1 MIKDIQTASF
11 FLKDGLNDNSEFRW
25 CFCTGDEGFGDEGF
39 GEMDDF
45 DIGPQ
50 DIKDPDPEAAA
61 AAGIGGGRGGDPRD
75 YGFDPKEADRAALA
89 EEAKEEMGR
98 LGPLAGDETFGGF
111 FDPETPEFSGWGKP
125 DVPTTS
131 QEALDVFGRIDPAR
145 AQELLDMRAISPNIL
160 GIPEMNILEKDY
172 NLNTF
177 GLGYRGAF
185 EARSPKGL
193 SRDEYDPNTL
203 TGAGTDAAS
212 DNRAL
217 FASFARANPSLSTV
231 EALSEYNATANPDQ
245 QVSIS
250 DVQNMGFE
258 LNAPVG
264 PQADFREAEAQ
275 RGFGQGLGMIGRSLA
290 FGPIGAMT
298 DIALSGTGKGVLGHI
313 GDMFEKA
320 SGYELPEV
328 PDFGLPTIQ
337 GTVEDVVGPSKDTM
351 APASFGI
358 GASYERSPDPYASAY
373 GTLETEQRAQEIA
386 EQAYDRTKAELS
398 SPQMQSVMGPTAIE
412 TAALDA
418 HYGALPSAREQAER
432 EDAAAT
438 AEAFGLAD
446 ISPPTNEEIGYTDM
460 GLGSFTPDGNEFSQ
474 LPIPIQTQTA
484 PVQEVQVAE
493 KAAPRFPVRDTTPD
507 SVIRTL
513 AQIYKD
519 DQGNPDEQRARELL
533 GIGIA

>member
-25 CFCTGDEGFGDEGF
+25 CFCMGDEGFGDEGF
-39 GEMDDF
+39 AESNIGGPETAAPAPDAPVAEPSPEATRAAYEATTAATQAAGRSAAATGNVGSPEEGRSVDYFDTQFEVDPF
-45 DIGPQ
+45 DIAEFNISAPKSNIDVLTRMAQ
-50 DIKDPDPEAAA
+50 ENPK
-61 AAGIGGGRGGDPRD
+61 
-75 YGFDPKEADRAALA
+75 GFDRVQDLLNQRQ
-89 EEAKEEMGR
+89 
-98 LGPLAGDETFGGF
+98 
-111 FDPETPEFSGWGKP
+111 FS
-125 DVPTTS
+125 TNT
-131 QEALDVFGRIDPAR
+131 
-145 AQELLDMRAISPNIL
+145 L
-160 GIPEMNILEKDY
+160 GIPEMNILEKEG
-172 NLNTF
+172 LNTF
-177 GLGYRGAF
+177 GLGYRGTF

-193 SRDEYDPNTL
+193 SRDAYDPNTL

-217 FASFARANPSLSTV
+217 FTSFARANPSLSTV
-231 EALSEYNATANPDQ
+231 EAMAQYNATSPQDQ

-337 GTVEDVVGPSKDTM
+337 GTVEDLVGPSKDTM
-351 APASFGI
+351 DPASFGI
-358 GASYERSPDPYASAY
+358 TGVTE
-373 GTLETEQRAQEIA
+373 ETI
-386 EQAYDRTKAELS
+386 
-398 SPQMQSVMGPTAIE
+398 GP
-412 TAALDA
+412 
-418 HYGALPSAREQAER
+418 
-432 EDAAAT
+432 
-438 AEAFGLAD
+438 EAFGFAD